1 MLYGICGYYTKLPNA
16 SQQLLMENIQ
26 GRHIDK
32 KAGLL

>member
-1 MLYGICGYYTKLPNA
+1 MYLGICGYYTKLPNV

-26 GRHIDK
+26 ARHIDK